1 MGMRKIK
8 DWGKSAGEKGRMIY
22 GEKKSSRTTAE
33 GLQRKTYNKCGE
45 IAVSV
50 LHWCIFFNK
59 NMDLKAVEANW
70 LVVFTMKNLNWKK
83 LESTSEQE

>member
-1 MGMRKIK
+1 
-8 DWGKSAGEKGRMIY
+8 MIY

-59 NMDLKAVEANW
+59 NMDLKAVEAN
-70 LVVFTMKNLNWKK
+70 
-83 LESTSEQE
+83 